1 MRINELTDIVGYVAA
16 LSIATERLVEITK
29 GFIPFLNK
37 KDLSPEQENNR
48 RSLLQILAVFAGV
61 VVAFL
66 AKDSLPDGSSN
77 MSLVLL
83 GLLASGGSGF
93 WNVILTYLTGL
104 KDLTKIEVAD
114 AKRLDL
120 PVIPPQPPSS

>member
-1 MRINELTDIVGYVAA
+1 MQFAV
-16 LSIATERLVEITK
+16 SIATERLVEITK
-29 GFIPFLNK
+29 GFIPFLNQ
-37 KDLSPEQENNR
+37 KDLPPEQESKR

-61 VVAFL
+61 IVAFL
-66 AKDSLPDGSSN
+66 AKGSLPDGLSN
-77 MSLVLL
+77 TSLVLL

-104 KDLTKIEVAD
+104 KDLTKIEVAG
-114 AKRLDL
+114 AKRVDP